1 MLFLVMQITIASPH
15 HGQNVGLS
23 NPWSE
28 YCKMLPR
35 YIPLPTLWTEE
46 ERVMLVGTS
55 LEVCAVIVV
64 SRASFLFKSRCMI
77 LNHSCGDGQPPCG
90 HGTGNFRV
98 FESLSMR

>member
-1 MLFLVMQITIASPH
+1 MQITIASPH

-35 YIPLPTLWTEE
+35 NLPLPTLWSEE

-55 LEVCAVIVV
+55 LEV
-64 SRASFLFKSRCMI
+64 
-77 LNHSCGDGQPPCG
+77 
-90 HGTGNFRV
+90 
-98 FESLSMR
+98 SLALGFAL